1 MNIKTTQFADY
12 RVWSTFVC
20 GNAYVTVISFQIPF
34 DEVVD
39 EVVRY
44 VEEQD
49 AAFPGM
55 FTKTPFFCLTSN
67 LIDQPNAMK
76 LIEEELVNLVIGG

>member
-1 MNIKTTQFADY
+1 MNIKTSQFGDY

-20 GNAYVTVISFQIPF
+20 GNAYVTTISFQIPF

-39 EVVRY
+39 EVLRY

-55 FTKTPFFCLTSN
+55 FGKTPFFCLKSD
-67 LIDQPNAMK
+67 LIDMPNAMD
-76 LIEEELVNLVIGG
+76 LIEKELVNIVIGG